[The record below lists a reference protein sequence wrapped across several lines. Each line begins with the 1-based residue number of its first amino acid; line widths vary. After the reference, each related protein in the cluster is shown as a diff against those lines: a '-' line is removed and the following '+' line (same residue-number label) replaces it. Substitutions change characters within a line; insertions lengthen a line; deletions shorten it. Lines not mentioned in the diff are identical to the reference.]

1 MASFARARALV
12 NKKRVFRNVRMDPR
26 LVAGFWKSNRMW
38 MTISQ
43 CRKQHGALR
52 VLPVLF
58 PDLFSIVEMLRVC
71 LLTDK
76 ASINR
81 RKERCSSLVTIKESF
96 SSSRKF
102 VREDDPLQG
111 CVEVGVSVSI
121 GPETYDAENIKEILE
136 P

>member
-1 MASFARARALV
+1 
-12 NKKRVFRNVRMDPR
+12 MDPR
-26 LVAGFWKSNRMW
+26 LVAEFWKSNRMW

-43 CRKQHGALR
+43 CRKQHGALWI
-52 VLPVLF
+52 LPVLF
-58 PDLFSIVEMLRVC
+58 PYLFSIVEMQRVC
-71 LLTDK
+71 LLTDT

-81 RKERCSSLVTIKESF
+81 RKERCTSLVTIKERF
-96 SSSRKF
+96 SSSRKV

-121 GPETYDAENIKEILE
+121 GLETYDAENIKEILE